1 MLKVEVI
8 GNLGADAEVKDYQ
21 GNKFV
26 TFRVAH
32 SSKFKN
38 ADGQQTESTTWVDVT
53 MNDTES
59 KVIPF
64 LKAGV
69 KVFVRGNASLRVY
82 SSPKDRMMKAGL
94 QVSAWE
100 IELCGGQSEDVPRQ
114 LIDPSSGALF
124 DVSKYY
130 WCNKSV
136 EGMKAD
142 EYVELVD
149 QKGHRFLMNYGGFVQ
164 PFAEESGDAPAE
176 DSKPATD
183 NSKQDEKPA
192 TDNSKQGEKKTSK
205 ANK

>member
-8 GNLGADAEVKDYQ
+8 GNLGADAEVKDFQ

-38 ADGQQTESTTWVDVT
+38 GDGQTTESTTWVDVT

-124 DVSKYY
+124 DVSKHY
-130 WCNKSV
+130 WCNKST

-142 EYVELVD
+142 EFFELVD
-149 QKGHRFLMNYGGFVQ
+149 SKGHRFMMNYGGFVM
-164 PFAEESGDAPAE
+164 PFAEESGDAPIE
-176 DSKPATD
+176 NIDTVSDDSK
-183 NSKQDEKPA
+183 QVEKPA
-192 TDNSKQGEKKTSK
+192 KTNPKQGEKKTSK
-205 ANK
+205 AKK

>member
-8 GNLGADAEVKDYQ
+8 GNLGADAEVKDSQ

-32 SSKFKN
+32 TSRFKN
-38 ADGQQTESTTWVDVT
+38 ANGQQTESTTWVDVT

-82 SSPKDRMMKAGL
+82 SSPTDRMMKAGL

-100 IELCGGQSEDVPRQ
+100 IELCGGKSEDVPRQ

-130 WCNKSV
+130 WCNKST

-142 EYVELVD
+142 EFFELVD

-164 PFAEESGDAPAE
+164 PFVEESGDAPAE

-183 NSKQDEKPA
+183 DSKQGEKPA

-205 ANK
+205 AKK

>member
-1 MLKVEVI
+1 MLKVELI
-8 GNLGADAEVKDYQ
+8 GNIGADAEVKDYQ

-32 SSKFKN
+32 SSRYKDAQGN
-38 ADGQQTESTTWVDVT
+38 ETESTTWVDVT
-53 MNDTES
+53 MNDVES

-82 SSPKDRMMKAGL
+82 SSPKDKMMKAGL

-100 IELCGGQSEDVPRQ
+100 IELCGGQSDDVPRQ
-114 LIDPSSGALF
+114 LIDPSNGALF
-124 DVSKYY
+124 DVSKHY
-130 WCNKSV
+130 WCNRST

-149 QKGHRFLMNYGGFVQ
+149 KKGRSYMMNFGGFVI
-164 PFAEESGDAPAE
+164 PFQEGTQAEQEANKASAQADV
-176 DSKPATD
+176 
-183 NSKQDEKPA
+183 KQE
-192 TDNSKQGEKKTSK
+192 QKKTSK
-205 ANK
+205 AKK

>member
-124 DVSKYY
+124 DVSKHY
-130 WCNKSV
+130 WCNKST

-142 EYVELVD
+142 EFFELVD
-149 QKGHRFLMNYGGFVQ
+149 QRGHRFMMNYGGFVV
-164 PFAEESGDAPAE
+164 PFAEESGDAPGE
-176 DSKPATD
+176 SCETVSDDSK
-183 NSKQDEKPA
+183 QVEKPA
-192 TDNSKQGEKKTSK
+192 ETNPKQGEKKTSK
-205 ANK
+205 AKI

>member
-1 MLKVEVI
+1 MLKVELI
-8 GNLGADAEVKDYQ
+8 GNIGADAEVKDFQ

-32 SSKFKN
+32 SSKFKDAN
-38 ADGQQTESTTWVDVT
+38 GTETESTTWVDVT

-64 LKAGV
+64 LKQGV

-100 IELCGGQSEDVPRQ
+100 IELCGGSSDDVPRQ

-124 DVSKYY
+124 DVTKHY
-130 WCNKSV
+130 WCNRST

-142 EYVELVD
+142 EFVELID
-149 QKGHRFLMNYGGFVQ
+149 KRGHSFMMNYGGFVV
-164 PFAEESGDAPAE
+164 PFQEGTQAEQDAEKVASQEES
-176 DSKPATD
+176 
-183 NSKQDEKPA
+183 KQE
-192 TDNSKQGEKKTSK
+192 QKKLSK
-205 ANK
+205 AKK

>member
-82 SSPKDRMMKAGL
+82 SSPKDRMMKATRFFTIAAALCRCLHGRSNCVVVFL
-94 QVSAWE
+94 RTFHDSLLTRQVEPCLTSPSTIGA
-100 IELCGGQSEDVPRQ
+100 ISQSR
-114 LIDPSSGALF
+114 G
-124 DVSKYY
+124 
-130 WCNKSV
+130 
-136 EGMKAD
+136 
-142 EYVELVD
+142 
-149 QKGHRFLMNYGGFVQ
+149 
-164 PFAEESGDAPAE
+164 
-176 DSKPATD
+176 
-183 NSKQDEKPA
+183 
-192 TDNSKQGEKKTSK
+192 
-205 ANK
+205 

>member
-124 DVSKYY
+124 DVSKHY
-130 WCNKSV
+130 WCNKST

-142 EYVELVD
+142 EFFELVD
-149 QKGHRFLMNYGGFVQ
+149 QRGHRFMMNYGGFVV
-164 PFAEESGDAPAE
+164 PFAEESGDAPGE
-176 DSKPATD
+176 NNESVSDDSK
-183 NSKQDEKPA
+183 QVEKPA
-192 TDNSKQGEKKTSK
+192 ETNPKQGEKKNSK
-205 ANK
+205 AKK

>member
-124 DVSKYY
+124 DVSKHY
-130 WCNKSV
+130 WCNKST

-142 EYVELVD
+142 EFFELVD
-149 QKGHRFLMNYGGFVQ
+149 QRGHRFMMNYGGFVV
-164 PFAEESGDAPAE
+164 PFAEESGDAPGE
-176 DSKPATD
+176 NNESVSDDSK
-183 NSKQDEKPA
+183 QVEKPA
-192 TDNSKQGEKKTSK
+192 ETNPKQGEKKTSK
-205 ANK
+205 AKK

>member
-38 ADGQQTESTTWVDVT
+38 AGGQATESTTWVDVT

-124 DVSKYY
+124 DVSKHY
-130 WCNKSV
+130 WCNKST

-142 EYVELVD
+142 EFFELVD
-149 QKGHRFLMNYGGFVQ
+149 AKGHRFMMNYGGFVV
-164 PFAEESGDAPAE
+164 PFAEENGDAPAE
-176 DSKPATD
+176 NNESVSDDSK
-183 NSKQDEKPA
+183 QVEKP
-192 TDNSKQGEKKTSK
+192 TETNPKQGEKKTSK
-205 ANK
+205 AKK

>member
-1 MLKVEVI
+1 MLKVELI
-8 GNLGADAEVKDYQ
+8 GNIGADAEVKDFQ

-32 SSKFKN
+32 SSKFKDAN
-38 ADGQQTESTTWVDVT
+38 GTETESTTWVDVT

-64 LKAGV
+64 LKQGV

-100 IELCGGQSEDVPRQ
+100 IELCGGSSDDVPRQ
-114 LIDPSSGALF
+114 LIDPASGALF
-124 DVSKYY
+124 DVTKHY
-130 WCNKSV
+130 WCNRST

-142 EYVELVD
+142 EFVELID
-149 QKGHRFLMNYGGFVQ
+149 KRGHSFMMNYGGFVV
-164 PFAEESGDAPAE
+164 PFQEGTQAEQDAEKVASQEES
-176 DSKPATD
+176 
-183 NSKQDEKPA
+183 KQE
-192 TDNSKQGEKKTSK
+192 QKKLSK
-205 ANK
+205 AKK

>member
-38 ADGQQTESTTWVDVT
+38 ADGQTTESTTWVDVT

-100 IELCGGQSEDVPRQ
+100 IELCGGVSEDVPRQ

-164 PFAEESGDAPAE
+164 PFSEDSGDAPAE
-176 DSKPATD
+176 SNEAAT
-183 NSKQDEKPA
+183 NASEQAEKPA
-192 TDNSKQGEKKTSK
+192 ENNSKQGEKKSSK
-205 ANK
+205 AKK

>member
-100 IELCGGQSEDVPRQ
+100 IELCGGVSEDVPRQ

-164 PFAEESGDAPAE
+164 PFAEENGDGQAE
-176 DSKPATD
+176 ESKPATD
-183 NSKQDEKPA
+183 DSKQEEKPA
-192 TDNSKQGEKKTSK
+192 ENNSKQGEKKTSK
-205 ANK
+205 AKK

>member
-124 DVSKYY
+124 DVSKHY
-130 WCNKSV
+130 WCNKST

-142 EYVELVD
+142 EYFELVD
-149 QKGHRFLMNYGGFVQ
+149 TKGHRFMMNYGGFIV
-164 PFAEESGDAPAE
+164 PFAEESGDAPTESNEAATGDSEQVEQPAE
-176 DSKPATD
+176 NNP
-183 NSKQDEKPA
+183 KQ
-192 TDNSKQGEKKTSK
+192 SGKKTSK
-205 ANK
+205 AKK

>member
-8 GNLGADAEVKDYQ
+8 GNLGADAEVKNSQ

-26 TFRVAH
+26 AFRVAH
-32 SSKFKN
+32 SNRYKDAQGN
-38 ADGQQTESTTWVDVT
+38 NIETTTWVDVT

-59 KVIPF
+59 KLIPF
-64 LKAGV
+64 LKTGV

-82 SSPKDRMMKAGL
+82 SSPTDRMMKAGL

-149 QKGHRFLMNYGGFVQ
+149 QKGHRFMMNYGGFVV
-164 PFAEESGDAPAE
+164 PFAEETGDAPAE
-176 DSKPATD
+176 SNEAVSDDSK
-183 NSKQDEKPA
+183 QVEKPA
-192 TDNSKQGEKKTSK
+192 ETNPKQGEKKTSK
-205 ANK
+205 AKK